1 MIVSCPSCKAKYQYD
16 ESRFGD
22 SPTKKLKCTSCA
34 TVFEV
39 TKPLLSQEEA
49 SPTAAIALNG
59 AEKTTHDLSGD
70 KSPAYEDDSNLPQLA
85 PLPANRRYSLAVIM
99 GANAGQIYTVSRP
112 RTVLGRGTES
122 DVQLHDSEV
131 SRRHAMLE
139 IRGDDG
145 VLIDL
150 GSTNGTY
157 VDGVRVQRAT
167 IVSNQEFSL
176 GTTTLMLIVT
186 DMHEAALDQ

>member
-1 MIVSCPSCKAKYQYD
+1 MIVSCPSCKSKYQYD
-16 ESRFGD
+16 ESRFGEK
-22 SPTKKLKCTSCA
+22 SSKKLKCTKCA

-39 TKPLLSQEEA
+39 SKPLLSAAQA
-49 SPTAAIALNG
+49 PATAAIAIEG
-59 AEKTTHDLSGD
+59 DEAPRDLEGG
-70 KSPAYEDDSNLPQLA
+70 KSPVYEEDSNLPQLA
-85 PLPANRRYSLAVIM
+85 PLPVNRRYSLAVII
-99 GANAGQIYTVSRP
+99 GANAGQIYTVTKP
-112 RTVLGRGTES
+112 RTVLGRGAES

-145 VLIDL
+145 LLVDL
-150 GSTNGTY
+150 GSTNGSY
-157 VDGVRVQRAT
+157 VDGVRVQRAA

-186 DMHEAALDQ
+186 DVRDAAADE